1 MTNPNNYPGAEITL
15 VGWVAADA
23 GPQKFGERVNDKV
36 VELRIPIT
44 EGYKK
49 DGEFIK
55 TGTTWYSYTAAGDA
69 GENLKSIRKGDK
81 VRIDNA
87 KQEVREYETKDGE
100 KRLGITLKFGTVT
113 VLEAK
118 NGGFAPED
126 DENPF

>member
-1 MTNPNNYPGAEITL
+1 MTNPNNYPGAETTL

-23 GPQKFGERVNDKV
+23 ATPKYDKKNQV
-36 VELRIPIT
+36 TEIRIPIN

-49 DGEFIK
+49 DGEFIQ

-118 NGGFAPED
+118 NGGFVPED
-126 DENPF
+126 EENPF